1 MTYENINTNNNNIY
15 NIREYNNYNPTT
27 YEHEF
32 VSNLIN
38 SEPNDI
44 SYMFFSDNNINSIN
58 KRIID
63 NVLEITF
70 ERYNKKMLIEPQQ
83 KHILITIMRH
93 IYFKNVKN
101 QECADIEV
109 ELLNR
114 EVLRQVIP
122 TIITGLLSQ
131 IRYINDYNN
140 TLTPYDLPINESTK
154 RKADLR
160 SFSSLFGF

>member
-1 MTYENINTNNNNIY
+1 MDYKNNNTY
-15 NIREYNNYNPTT
+15 NIREYNKYQATA

-38 SEPNDI
+38 CEPNDI
-44 SYMFFSDNNINSIN
+44 SYMFFSDNNIDSIN
-58 KRIID
+58 IRII
-63 NVLEITF
+63 NTVKEITY
-70 ERYNKKMLIEPQQ
+70 ERYNKRMLIEPQQ

-93 IYFKNVKN
+93 IYFKNARN

-114 EVLRQVIP
+114 EVLRQVVP
-122 TIITGLLSQ
+122 TIITGLISQ
-131 IRYINDYNN
+131 IRYINDYNK
-140 TLTPYDLPINESTK
+140 TLTPYELPANDSIK

-160 SFSSLFGF
+160 SFSSLFDF